1 MKQHT
6 ALSANGL
13 PRTDDNSWAFWRRV
27 LVLDFRNRFTPN
39 PVLRNELQNE
49 LVDGELDDGR
59 RLVRQAPG

>member
-1 MKQHT
+1 
-6 ALSANGL
+6 
-13 PRTDDNSWAFWRRV
+13 V

>member
-13 PRTDDNSWAFWRRV
+13 PRTDDNSWAFWRGV
-27 LVLDFRNRFTPN
+27 VVLDFPNRFTPN
-39 PVLRNELQNE
+39 PVLRNEL
-49 LVDGELDDGR
+49 VDGELDDAR

>member
-27 LVLDFRNRFTPN
+27 LVLDFPNRFTPN
-39 PVLRNELQNE
+39 PVLRNEL
-49 LVDGELDDGR
+49 VDGELDDAR